1 VIILI
6 FEKFSDLFL
15 GFSAESISNF
25 DFSFITPLF
34 YLILLIAIYSIGIWH
49 FYRFIARRDCFNI
62 NTIHH
67 QQLFSFLKYFLIF
80 PFIAFLF
87 FLGFSLMILF
97 ITKGYEYVSILSTSF
112 AVVIAIRLT
121 AYYNEDLS
129 KDVAKM
135 LPFAL
140 LGLFIADP
148 SYFSYAEIS
157 AKINSLPEFL
167 NLCIQFIILIV
178 IIEWIL
184 RIFLSIRKKIFIFM
198 HQEYYQDNSLPNK
211 N

>member
-1 VIILI
+1 MAFNGLSDV
-6 FEKFSDLFL
+6 FSN
-15 GFSAESISNF
+15 FSAESIVNF
-25 DFSFITPLF
+25 DYSFIPPLF
-34 YLILLIAIYSIGIWH
+34 YLILLIAIYSIAIWH
-49 FYRFIARRDCFNI
+49 FYRFIATRDCFNI

-67 QQLFSFLKYFLIF
+67 QQFFSFLKYFLFF

-87 FLGFSLMILF
+87 FLGFALMILF
-97 ITKGYEYVSILSTSF
+97 ITREYEFVSILSTSF

-121 AYYNEDLS
+121 AYYSEDLS

-140 LGLFIADP
+140 LGLYIADP
-148 SYFSYAEIS
+148 SYFSFAEIA

-178 IIEWIL
+178 IVEWIL
-184 RIFLSIRKKIFIFM
+184 RIILTIRKKIFIFM
-198 HQEYYQDNSLPNK
+198 HQEYYNENTMINK
-211 N
+211 T

>member
-1 VIILI
+1 MSIGNLSNV
-6 FEKFSDLFL
+6 FSN
-15 GFSAESISNF
+15 FSADSIINF

-34 YLILLIAIYSIGIWH
+34 YLIILIAIYSISIWH
-49 FYRFIARRDCFNI
+49 FYRYIARRDCFNI
-62 NTIHH
+62 KTIHH
-67 QQLFSFLKYFLIF
+67 KRIFSFLKYFLIF
-80 PFIAFLF
+80 PFVAFIF

-97 ITKGYEYVSILSTSF
+97 ITKDLEFVSILSTSF
-112 AVVIAIRLT
+112 AVIIAIRLT
-121 AYYNEDLS
+121 AYYSEDLS

-157 AKINSLPEFL
+157 TKISSLPEFF

-178 IIEWIL
+178 IVEWIL
-184 RIFLSIRKKIFIFM
+184 RIMLSIRKKIFAWM
-198 HQEYYQDNSLPNK
+198 HEDYHQEYISKASN
-211 N
+211 

>member
-1 VIILI
+1 LSFEILLGI
-6 FEKFSDLFL
+6 FSN
-15 GFSAESISNF
+15 FSAESVINF
-25 DFSFITPLF
+25 DYSSIAPLF
-34 YLILLIAIYSIGIWH
+34 YLILLIAIYSIAIWH
-49 FYRFIARRDCFNI
+49 FYRFIAKRDCFKI

-67 QQLFSFLKYFLIF
+67 QKFFSFLKYFLFF

-87 FLGFSLMILF
+87 FIGFSLMILF
-97 ITKGYEYVSILSTSF
+97 ITREYEFVSILSTSF

-140 LGLFIADP
+140 LGLYIADP
-148 SYFSYAEIS
+148 SFFSYAEIS

-184 RIFLSIRKKIFIFM
+184 RIILSIRKKIFIYM
-198 HQEYYQDNSLPNK
+198 HQEYYKENSIAK
-211 N
+211 KT

>member
-1 VIILI
+1 MAFNGLSEV
-6 FEKFSDLFL
+6 FSN
-15 GFSAESISNF
+15 FSAESIVNF
-25 DFSFITPLF
+25 DYSFITPLF
-34 YLILLIAIYSIGIWH
+34 YLILLIAIYSISIWH
-49 FYRFIARRDCFNI
+49 FYRFIATRDCFNI

-67 QQLFSFLKYFLIF
+67 QQLFSFLKYFLFF

-87 FLGFSLMILF
+87 FLGFALMILF
-97 ITKGYEYVSILSTSF
+97 ITREYEFVSILSTSF

-121 AYYNEDLS
+121 AYYSEDLS

-148 SYFSYAEIS
+148 SYFSFAEIA

-178 IIEWIL
+178 IVEWIL
-184 RIFLSIRKKIFIFM
+184 RIILTIRKKIFIFM
-198 HQEYYQDNSLPNK
+198 HQEYYNENTLINK
-211 N
+211 T